1 MLIGSNGHRGA
12 SGIRSFKRY
21 YTNINI
27 AQMRR
32 IKPHFFPLSQR
43 SRFIAHV
50 PLRENQQRQS
60 QFKILTRYSTYAPS
74 ALRRSLK
81 E

>member
-1 MLIGSNGHRGA
+1 
-12 SGIRSFKRY
+12 
-21 YTNINI
+21 
-27 AQMRR
+27 MRR

-50 PLRENQQRQS
+50 PLPENQQHQS
-60 QFKILTRYSTYAPS
+60 QFNILTPVFDLHPRRGPKIQPVVS